1 MTKWVFHKGSPSL
14 HEYEVYISFI
24 DFRAT
29 PSEALQHPFL
39 KSLFPQQYLTASG
52 VAYPISNKFVQPP
65 EKETELMQRLGVK
78 SLLRLNSLRPAKES
92 IASHIVQGSSRASSP
107 LSKPNRLASPS
118 VTLLPEV
125 PSSSQCESK
134 PASKPSIVRVD
145 TLKNSEVL
153 NDEPN
158 TPENSE
164 FLSDDLDFLENCG
177 IRSEGS
183 DDVLLVQS
191 LDELSEDTE
200 RPSGKNSGSTAIEFS
215 PYPKRKCSSVLNH

>member
-1 MTKWVFHKGSPSL
+1 
-14 HEYEVYISFI
+14 
-24 DFRAT
+24 
-29 PSEALQHPFL
+29 
-39 KSLFPQQYLTASG
+39 
-52 VAYPISNKFVQPP
+52 
-65 EKETELMQRLGVK
+65 
-78 SLLRLNSLRPAKES
+78 
-92 IASHIVQGSSRASSP
+92 
-107 LSKPNRLASPS
+107 
-118 VTLLPEV
+118 
-125 PSSSQCESK
+125 
-134 PASKPSIVRVD
+134 VD